1 MSTSAKRYSV
11 SSSIPAFERATI
23 ADVMR
28 PGVMSCPPHASMMT
42 VAQTMTA
49 HNIHAVV
56 VSDMTS
62 AELISGDQLPWGLVS
77 DLDLIRAVPAGI
89 RGHTAREFAR
99 TEAVGIERS
108 ATLVAA
114 AALMIMH
121 DTAHLV
127 VTDDG
132 RPIGMVS
139 TLDLAASLALGRE

>member
-11 SSSIPAFERATI
+11 SSSIPAFESATI

-62 AELISGDQLPWGLVS
+62 ELSSGDQLPWGLVS